1 MKYFITGTRRGL
13 GYALKQ
19 KYGCCENL
27 ESCDVFINCK
37 HDDFEQVRQLYVAS
51 QYDIKII
58 NIGSNSPDQSKDKPH
73 PYQVQKAALDIAN
86 NQLFYQGVNTTII
99 RFGWFDSPRIEH
111 YNGNKMSIDYCV
123 NVIDWVMSQP
133 HRVKDITIVP
143 EDN

>member
-86 NQLFYQGVNTTII
+86 NLFKSNSII
-99 RFGWFDSPRIEH
+99 FCHCYVFR
-111 YNGNKMSIDYCV
+111 
-123 NVIDWVMSQP
+123 NVYL
-133 HRVKDITIVP
+133 
-143 EDN
+143 NFNFN